1 MSQSTVIPNEARN
14 LSSSSM
20 STAPSLSHW
29 RFVHNL
35 VILSAR
41 SFRDA
46 KDLNRRAWHVF
57 SPMTTSEYATPAENK
72 FSSSDVAAILRE
84 QNWHT
89 SELTPEQSTWC
100 EHAATLLGP
109 QSADRPAFENLL
121 KLIFHYDWQ
130 EILSQVDSHATLSRY
145 AARDAL
151 RQLASLLLDPAP
163 LTSDRFHEVIDAMK
177 ANLDIRGRELF
188 QTVRLSLA
196 GRSGEGDLDRVI
208 LLLDEAAAANFATP
222 VKSARNRIIEFCAAL
237 D

>member
-1 MSQSTVIPNEARN
+1 MPASEPA
-14 LSSSSM
+14 SSSKNNF
-20 STAPSLSHW
+20 TA
-29 RFVHNL
+29 N
-35 VILSAR
+35 
-41 SFRDA
+41 
-46 KDLNRRAWHVF
+46 N
-57 SPMTTSEYATPAENK
+57 
-72 FSSSDVAAILRE
+72 VAAILRTH
-84 QNWHT
+84 NWHT
-89 SELTPEQSTWC
+89 GELSPEQSAWC

-109 QSADRPAFENLL
+109 QTADRPAFENLL
-121 KLIFHYDWQ
+121 KLIFHYDAQ

-163 LTSDRFHEVIDAMK
+163 LTGERFHEVIDAMK

-196 GRSGEGDLDRVI
+196 GRPGEGDLDRVI

-222 VKSARNRIIEFCAAL
+222 VKSARSRIIEFCAAL